1 VFWIYSGERLRGN
14 IAGTKEISGIY
25 GQANKTLR
33 RRKVGVLN

>member
-1 VFWIYSGERLRGN
+1 VFWIYSGERLPGN